1 MSWVRLCR
9 LLFRIGTALSAM
21 RLVVRFSIQV
31 RQPRIQFFRNG
42 LPICFFLPS
51 ALFLKMFHTTF
62 PFIRL
67 PIIATRPDSVLRR
80 PFFSREILLL
90 PEPSFGNA

>member
-31 RQPRIQFFRNG
+31 RQPRIQFFRNS

-62 PFIRL
+62 HVFRL
-67 PIIATRPDSVLRR
+67 PIATQPDTVLRR